1 MFLTGDVVCFGGL
14 ELLGL
19 KGGCRLLRRMGK
31 GLYIRSGL
39 GWEGVLD
46 LQVEVDA
53 NLIAAGFDGPAFGN
67 AALREVIDRD
77 AMVV

>member
-1 MFLTGDVVCFGGL
+1 MR
-14 ELLGL
+14 
-19 KGGCRLLRRMGK
+19 KMGK
-31 GLYIRSGL
+31 GLDISFGS
-39 GWEGVLD
+39 GWEGVLNV
-46 LQVEVDA
+46 QVEVDA

>member
-1 MFLTGDVVCFGGL
+1 
-14 ELLGL
+14 
-19 KGGCRLLRRMGK
+19 MGK
-31 GLYIRSGL
+31 GLDISFGS
-39 GWEGVLD
+39 GWEGVLNV
-46 LQVEVDA
+46 QVEVDA

>member
-1 MFLTGDVVCFGGL
+1 M
-14 ELLGL
+14 
-19 KGGCRLLRRMGK
+19 KGGYGLLRRMGK
-31 GLYIRSGL
+31 GLDIRSGL

-53 NLIAAGFDGPAFGN
+53 NLIAAGFDGPAFGK